1 MYSVIH
7 CNSIYNI
14 LIATDGKQTECPP
27 HLREPVKQILT
38 QPDNGI
44 LYSCKKKREALLH
57 VLIQKEF
64 QDIVKVK

>member
-7 CNSIYNI
+7 CNIIYNI

-27 HLREPVKQILT
+27 HPDPREPVKQILT

-44 LYSCKKKREALLH
+44 LYSCKKRGRPFF
-57 VLIQKEF
+57 VC
-64 QDIVKVK
+64 